1 MKHLY
6 SLLSNIQSGIT
17 VRHTVVL
24 VQRTRLNLEV
34 LNLLYAEGFINGFSI
49 SEKRPNNI
57 SVFLKYSNGNPV
69 LRKFKI
75 ISIPSKRVYVNHET
89 IVKDLVLKGVFV
101 LTTSK
106 YGLIIS
112 EAFRKNSEIVINT
125 GGELLF
131 QIIF

>member
-17 VRHTVVL
+17 VRHTVVS

-34 LNLLYAEGFINGFSI
+34 LNLLYSEGFINGFSI
-49 SEKRPNNI
+49 SEKKPNNV

-89 IVKDLVLKGVFV
+89 IVKDLVFKGVFV